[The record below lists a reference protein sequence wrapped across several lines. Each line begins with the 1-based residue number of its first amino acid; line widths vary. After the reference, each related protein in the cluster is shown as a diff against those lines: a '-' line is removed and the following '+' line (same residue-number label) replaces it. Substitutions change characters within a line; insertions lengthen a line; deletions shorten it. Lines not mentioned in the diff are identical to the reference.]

1 MNKFR
6 HGLVIGLGSISI
18 GLSQGAIAAPITA
31 AATID
36 WGKLQLVFTSLND
49 SGSAVTFGN
58 YQTSLSSH
66 AGSNEMTENNSK
78 SANNWTSTMGTNA
91 DAGAAHADASAS
103 SLSFLGNAM
112 ATNGSTTSSGSRT
125 LDFSADG
132 PGVLTVTVPY
142 TLSLTGDSDC
152 LYCYNNHGTV
162 SGNASFNNYIE
173 NGSANNQSSVSYS
186 LTDYY
191 WNPSPDFQAGTLVF
205 GVVTSGA
212 GYGSLSVG
220 FDLSAQ
226 TASVVPEPQTY
237 AMLLAGLML
246 IGRIARRRSMS
257 FT

>member
-6 HGLVIGLGSISI
+6 YGLVIGLGSISI

-78 SANNWTSTMGTNA
+78 SASNWTSTMETNA
-91 DAGAAHADASAS
+91 DAGTAHADASAS

-132 PGVLTVTVPY
+132 PGILTVTVPY

-152 LYCYNNHGTV
+152 YYCYNHATV

-173 NGSANNQSSVSYS
+173 NGSASNQSNVSYS

-191 WNPSPDFQAGTLVF
+191 WNPSPDSQAGSLVF

-246 IGRIARRRSMS
+246 IGRIARCRSMS